1 MLLPV
6 GIVVATLVV
15 IGLGITWFKRK
26 PKSQIRSDHQP
37 TIDPNPTT
45 RKLIHEIRNP
55 LNSMSLNLQ
64 LLAEDL
70 SQPLL
75 KDLDSSLDRVERIQ
89 IEIERLDQ
97 ILTNFQR
104 YANLPPLHFEW
115 SNLGQVL
122 QEVID
127 FNAPEVNQLKIEV
140 VCQIAELPAVILDVA
155 QIKQAILNLVINAN
169 QSMPNGGKLTVRARA
184 LNRQVQVE
192 IEDTGEG
199 IDPIYQDKIFDLFF
213 TTKDEGTG
221 VGLAIAK
228 QIIEGHQ
235 GQLNIES
242 QLRQGTKVII
252 SIPTDL
258 EVSR

>member
-127 FNAPEVNQLKIEV
+127 FIGIASYASLWLALTLVLSP
-140 VCQIAELPAVILDVA
+140 CQVA
-155 QIKQAILNLVINAN
+155 HWGRLF
-169 QSMPNGGKLTVRARA
+169 P
-184 LNRQVQVE
+184 
-192 IEDTGEG
+192 
-199 IDPIYQDKIFDLFF
+199 FDC
-213 TTKDEGTG
+213 
-221 VGLAIAK
+221 
-228 QIIEGHQ
+228 
-235 GQLNIES
+235 S
-242 QLRQGTKVII
+242 
-252 SIPTDL
+252 
-258 EVSR
+258 